1 MQWLAD
7 FWSFLIGGSSSS
19 VTFLEILFI
28 FLAKIIEVSIGTLRS
43 ILMNKGYRKP
53 AVVLSLVEI
62 FLWVFVA
69 SKVITGIT
77 EAPIRG
83 IAYCLGFTTG
93 IFLGSLLEAKIAFG
107 KVLIQVITSN
117 DKGPQ
122 IATYL
127 RSNGCGVTIVDA
139 QGKAEARKI
148 LMIYTN
154 RRGSPTLIKDI
165 QKMDANAMI
174 INNEVGTLI
183 GGHISPLK
191 SLLK

>member
-1 MQWLAD
+1 MEWLNEMWTA
-7 FWSFLIGGSSSS
+7 LIGSA
-19 VTFLEILFI
+19 TALELFFI
-28 FLAKIIEVSIGTLRS
+28 FFAKIIEVSIGTLRS

-69 SKVITGIT
+69 SRVITGVS
-77 EAPIRG
+77 ESPIKG
-83 IAYCLGFTTG
+83 VAYCLGFTTG
-93 IFLGSLLEAKIAFG
+93 IFLGSLLESKIAFG

-117 DKGPQ
+117 EKGPQ
-122 IATYL
+122 IATFL
-127 RSNGCGVTIVDA
+127 RASGCGVTSVDA

-154 RRGSPTLIKDI
+154 RRGSNALIKEI

-174 INNEVGTLI
+174 VNNEVGSLI